1 LINHRSAFVA
11 QEKNKIEV
19 NRKREQKE
27 EVKRIAKAAK
37 EQGRANRDED
47 MDFFAAYYKDKC
59 NGLGF
64 IEVKKILNH
73 PPIV

>member
-19 NRKREQKE
+19 NRKREQKDL
-27 EVKRIAKAAK
+27 VKRIQKAAK
-37 EQGRANRDED
+37 EQRRANRGDD

-59 NGLGF
+59 
-64 IEVKKILNH
+64 
-73 PPIV
+73 